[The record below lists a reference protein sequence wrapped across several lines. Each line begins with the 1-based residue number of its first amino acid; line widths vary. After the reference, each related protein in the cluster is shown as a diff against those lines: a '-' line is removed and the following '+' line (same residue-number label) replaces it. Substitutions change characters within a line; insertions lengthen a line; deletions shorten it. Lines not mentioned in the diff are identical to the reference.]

1 MATQYLVNCREVG
14 MDCDFEARGG
24 NIDEVIEHCAEHA
37 RNEHNMRGMGVD
49 LYVKTRR
56 CLQTV
61 EESSTP
67 K

>member
-1 MATQYLVNCREVG
+1 

-37 RNEHNMRGMGVD
+37 RNEHNMRGMGAD
-49 LYVKTRR
+49 LYVKIRR

-61 EESSTP
+61 EETATP